1 MIEMGHIGVGALAG
15 RECSGPITALIAGV
29 ASHALMD
36 VAPHGEIND
45 QGFEV
50 VSTAVGLGILA
61 ARFGPLSP
69 ILWGAIGGVL
79 PDAEHVLPAS
89 IKPSSPV
96 FPTHFI
102 DILHASDTELS
113 IPAWAQVMLGGAV
126 VGMLVAARRRKRLAT
141 TS

>member
-15 RECSGPITALIAGV
+15 RECSGPLTAFIAGI

-45 QGFEV
+45 QGFEIA
-50 VSTAVGLGILA
+50 STAVGLGVLA
-61 ARFGPLSP
+61 AKFGPTSP

-79 PDAEHVLPAS
+79 PDAEHVLPSA
-89 IKPSSPV
+89 IKPQSPV

-102 DILHASDTELS
+102 DVLHASDTELS
-113 IPAWAQVMLGGAV
+113 IPAWAQVVLGGCI
-126 VGMLVAARRRKRLAT
+126 VGMLVFSGRTGRQRSSR
-141 TS
+141 